1 MISISEV
8 MQSPHYFILSE
19 IGFFY
24 LIFVKIGR
32 IICSIINMAVLSK
45 AETDLVANSWALAVP
60 DIGKH
65 GLAFFL
71 K

>member
-1 MISISEV
+1 
-8 MQSPHYFILSE
+8 MQSPRYIILPE
-19 IGFFY
+19 IGFFN

-32 IICSIINMAVLSK
+32 IVRSIINMAVLSK
-45 AETDLVANSWALAVP
+45 TETDLVANSWALAVP
-60 DIGKH
+60 DISKH